1 MTLKMPEFPSWMSET
16 RTEKIM
22 GISIREFSRDYLA
35 GKLQLMNKFDCKCY
49 CLGEYWVFE
58 GPNVRR
64 THDTIPNDIWESIDR
79 GDVTIQSRRLSK
91 RCL

>member
-1 MTLKMPEFPSWMSET
+1 MTLKMPEFPSWMSEK

-22 GISIREFSRDYLA
+22 GMSMQEFTSEYLA
-35 GKLQLMNKFDCKCY
+35 GKLLLTNKWGCKYY
-49 CLGEYWVFE
+49 CVGEYWVYE
-58 GPNVRR
+58 GPSVRR
-64 THDTIPNDIWESIDR
+64 THDTIPWDIWESIDK